1 MLLEKTRFDEND
13 VITLK
18 LVSGEEIIGKLV
30 TENTTEVTLEK
41 PLMLAMS
48 QKGIGMAPVLMTV
61 NPDTKLKFTRSCIII
76 MAHSDD
82 EIAKQYTYQTTG
94 IQPVTNIV
102 M

>member
-1 MLLEKTRFDEND
+1 
-13 VITLK
+13 
-18 LVSGEEIIGKLV
+18 
-30 TENTTEVTLEK
+30 
-41 PLMLAMS
+41 
-48 QKGIGMAPVLMTV
+48 
-61 NPDTKLKFTRSCIII
+61 